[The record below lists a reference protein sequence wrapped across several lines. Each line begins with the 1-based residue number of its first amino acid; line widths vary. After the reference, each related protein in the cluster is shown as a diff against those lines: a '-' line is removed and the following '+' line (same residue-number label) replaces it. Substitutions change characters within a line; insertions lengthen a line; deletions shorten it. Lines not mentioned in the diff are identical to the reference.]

1 MSEFFKAELKDR
13 FLDYALSRTDYFEI
27 QTLYDEYLR
36 PNYSLEFVVK
46 LVQDILDYDA
56 SLLDVMSGNGMDLFL
71 LASTPSTEDFLDQ
84 GGFMHLYVKEEEK
97 WDVFLDQL
105 SSTRKLSKEDKKQIK
120 RNSSDLKREKTMLF
134 GLVAAVA
141 ISFLFTVFSMINGA
155 FLQPEYVP
163 ADEFERKLEYLKE
176 QYIIENERLREELN
190 SVNQASD
197 TLNL

>member
-46 LVQDILDYDA
+46 LVQDILDYDP

-71 LASTPSTEDFLDQ
+71 LASTPSTEDFLDE

-97 WDVFLDQL
+97 WDVFLDQM
-105 SSTRKLSKEDKKQIK
+105 SSTRKISKEDKKQIK
-120 RNSSDLKREKTMLF
+120 RHSPSLKREKTMLF

-141 ISFLFTVFSMINGA
+141 FSFLFTVFSMINGA

-163 ADEFERKLEYLKE
+163 ADEFERKLEYLRE
-176 QYIIENERLREELN
+176 QYIMENERLRQELN
-190 SVNQASD
+190 AMKQASD

>member
-36 PNYSLEFVVK
+36 PNYSLEFVMK

-56 SLLDVMSGNGMDLFL
+56 SLLDVMSGNGMDVFL
-71 LASTPSTEDFLDQ
+71 LASTPSTEDFLDE

-120 RNSSDLKREKTMLF
+120 RSSPNLKREKTMLF

-163 ADEFERKLEYLKE
+163 ADEFERKLEHLKE
-176 QYIIENERLREELN
+176 QYILENERLRQELETTK
-190 SVNQASD
+190 QASD

>member
-36 PNYSLEFVVK
+36 PNYSLEFVIK
-46 LVQDILDYDA
+46 LVQDILDYDP
-56 SLLDVMSGNGMDLFL
+56 SLLDVMSGNGLDLFL
-71 LASTPSTEDFLDQ
+71 LASTPSTEDFLNE

-105 SSTRKLSKEDKKQIK
+105 SSTRKLSKEDKKQI
-120 RNSSDLKREKTMLF
+120 RRDAPDLKREKTMLF

-176 QYIIENERLREELN
+176 QYIMENERLRQELN
-190 SVNQASD
+190 SMKQASD

>member
-36 PNYSLEFVVK
+36 PNYSLEFVMK

-56 SLLDVMSGNGMDLFL
+56 SLLDVMSGNGMDVFL
-71 LASTPSTEDFLDQ
+71 LASTPSTEDFLDE
-84 GGFMHLYVKEEEK
+84 GGFMHLYVKEEEN

-120 RNSSDLKREKTMLF
+120 RSSPNLKREKTMLF

-163 ADEFERKLEYLKE
+163 ADEFERKLEHLKE
-176 QYIIENERLREELN
+176 QYILENERLRQELETTK
-190 SVNQASD
+190 QASD